1 MMAIRIEVQ
10 IAQSIIRIKMNVMGD
25 MREGVTK
32 TVTLMEIIKK
42 EEGIHGLVNK
52 LMLERTIPRSTI
64 QGMTGVA
71 LHHEKVA

>member
-1 MMAIRIEVQ
+1 
-10 IAQSIIRIKMNVMGD
+10 MGI
-25 MREGVTK
+25 V
-32 TVTLMEIIKK
+32 KK

>member
-1 MMAIRIEVQ
+1 MMAIRIKVQ

-32 TVTLMEIIKK
+32 TVTLMGIIKK

-52 LMLERTIPRSTI
+52 PMLERTILRSTI

-71 LHHEKVA
+71 LCHEKVA